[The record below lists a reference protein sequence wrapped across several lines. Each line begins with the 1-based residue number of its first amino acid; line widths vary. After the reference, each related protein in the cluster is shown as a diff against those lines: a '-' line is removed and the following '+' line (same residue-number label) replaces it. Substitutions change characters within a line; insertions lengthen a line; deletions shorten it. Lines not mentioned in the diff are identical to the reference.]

1 MLISALMMAAA
12 LTGTDPD
19 GVVATAPTT
28 PVTLDAEAA
37 QPESASPEGVAR
49 SRTQTGLATD
59 QQINSWIAARDPHE
73 TPYSRGRVESV
84 DDRKMHGVVDVGL
97 GTGGYQSFAAAVSMP
112 LGDSGRLDISVSRG
126 RNDRRWGYYDP
137 TRFDYGGYIFPD
149 ATPRDIAASAY
160 EERVARPEGPPRLW
174 PRSEPDRRTQ

>member
-37 QPESASPEGVAR
+37 QPESASPEGVTRAR
-49 SRTQTGLATD
+49 TRTGLTTD

-73 TPYSRGRVESV
+73 TPYSRSRIETP
-84 DDRKMHGVVDVGL
+84 DDRKMHGMVDVGV
-97 GTGGYQSFAAAVSMP
+97 GTGGYQSFAASVSLP
-112 LGDSGRLDISVSRG
+112 VGDSGRLDIAVSRS
-126 RNDRRWGYYDP
+126 RNDYRWGYYDP
-137 TRFDYGGYIFPD
+137 SRFDYSGYVFPG
-149 ATPRDIAASAY
+149 AAPGDIAASAY
-160 EERVARPEGPPRLW
+160 EERIARPEGPPRLW
-174 PRSEPDRRTQ
+174 PRTDPDLRTQ

>member
-12 LTGTDPD
+12 LTGFDPD

-28 PVTLDAEAA
+28 AVTLDAAAA
-37 QPESASPEGVAR
+37 QPESASPEGVTR
-49 SRTQTGLATD
+49 SRTQTGLTTD

-73 TPYSRGRVESV
+73 TPYSGDRAETV
-84 DDRKMHGVVDVGL
+84 DDRKMHGVVEAGV

-112 LGDSGRLDISVSRG
+112 LGDSGRLDIAVSQT
-126 RNDRRWGYYDP
+126 RNDYRRSYYDP
-137 TRFDYGGYIFPD
+137 SRFDYSGYVFPG

-174 PRSEPDRRTQ
+174 PRIEADRRTQ